1 MNDAMLNLIGS
12 LIGHLMNKQILDIE
26 EVRNMYFEFGEGL
39 GLTRDQAVQ
48 TFGEVVQELNNE
60 R

>member
-1 MNDAMLNLIGS
+1 
-12 LIGHLMNKQILDIE
+12 MNKQILDIE

-39 GLTRDQAVQ
+39 GLTREEAVQ
-48 TFGEVVQELNNE
+48 AFGEVVQDLNNE

>member
-1 MNDAMLNLIGS
+1 MLNLIGS

-39 GLTRDQAVQ
+39 GLTREEAVQ
-48 TFGEVVQELNNE
+48 AFGEIVQELNNE

>member
-39 GLTRDQAVQ
+39 
-48 TFGEVVQELNNE
+48 
-60 R
+60 

>member
-1 MNDAMLNLIGS
+1 MNDALLNLIGS

-39 GLTRDQAVQ
+39 GLTREEAVNAFGEAVQ
-48 TFGEVVQELNNE
+48 EVNSE